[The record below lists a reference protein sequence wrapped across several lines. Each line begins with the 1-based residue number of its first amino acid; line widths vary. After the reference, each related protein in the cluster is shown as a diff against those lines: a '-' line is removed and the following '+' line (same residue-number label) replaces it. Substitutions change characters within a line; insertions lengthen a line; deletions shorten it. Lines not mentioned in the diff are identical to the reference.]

1 MLTAEDIMRDAGGEI
16 LAGNGKVAFEH
27 ASVDS
32 RTCRPG
38 DLFFALKGQ
47 RVDGHQFVQ
56 DAFARGA
63 LGVVV
68 REGFAPVPA
77 GRVVVRVE
85 DPAIALRRVAAA
97 RRQRS
102 HVQVV
107 GVTGSVGKSTTKELT
122 AAVLGTEGDTLR
134 SPGNHNTEIGLPLAL
149 VDLQPN
155 HWAAVLEMGM
165 RGPGEIRSLCRIA
178 RPHVGIV
185 TGISPV
191 HLEVMGTLEAIAE
204 AKAELVEALPAD
216 GTAVIPVD
224 EAFGPYL
231 ELHTEA
237 NVVRVGPGGQ
247 LWAEDVKSRGLEGVD
262 FVLTDGERRERV
274 HLAWVGVHLVK
285 NALLAAAAGISLGL
299 KLGQCARGLE
309 LAPPEGARM
318 RVNPGPY
325 TVLDDSYNASPSSM
339 QAALR
344 LLGSLP
350 GRRVAVLGEML
361 ELGPQSDRFHRE
373 LGEQARSM
381 DALVAIGPQADTV
394 RAGAEAAGMDPQR
407 IHTFPTNQAALAAT
421 AAWAR
426 PGDTILV
433 KGSRGSALDEVVQAL
448 VRETAT

>member
-1 MLTAEDIMRDAGGEI
+1 MRDAGGEI

-38 DLFFALKGQ
+38 DLFFALRGQ

-68 REGFAPVPA
+68 RESFSPIPA

-85 DPAIALRRVAAA
+85 DPAAALRRVAAA

-102 HVQVV
+102 RVEVV
-107 GVTGSVGKSTTKELT
+107 AVTGSVGKSTTKELT
-122 AAVLGTEGDTLR
+122 AAVLATEGDTLR

-149 VDLQPN
+149 VDLQPS

-178 RPHVGIV
+178 RPRVGIV
-185 TGISPV
+185 TGIAPV
-191 HLEVMGTLEAIAE
+191 HLEVMGSMEAIAQ
-204 AKAELVEALPAD
+204 AKAELVEALPAS
-216 GTAVIPVD
+216 GTAVIPAD

-231 ELHTEA
+231 AERTEA
-237 NVVRVGPGGQ
+237 TVVRVGPGGE
-247 LWAEDVKSRGLEGVD
+247 LWAEAVTSRGLEGVD
-262 FVLTDGERRERV
+262 FVLTDGRAREAV
-274 HLAWVGVHLVK
+274 HLPWVGAHLVK
-285 NALLAAAAGISLGL
+285 NALLAVAAGMALGL
-299 KLGQCARGLE
+299 PLAQCARGLE
-309 LAPPEGARM
+309 AVPPEGARLK
-318 RVNPGPY
+318 VNVGPY
-325 TVLDDSYNASPSSM
+325 TVLDDCYNASPCSM
-339 QAALR
+339 RAALR
-344 LLGSLP
+344 LLQSLP

-373 LGEQARSM
+373 LGEQAGSV
-381 DALVAIGPQADTV
+381 DALVAIGPRADTV
-394 RAGAEAAGMDPQR
+394 RAGAVAAGMDPRR
-407 IHTFPTNQAALAAT
+407 IHTFPNNEAAVAAS
-421 AAWAR
+421 ALWAR

-448 VRETAT
+448 VRETPE